1 MAPTMDIDE
10 NKSTTTAATAPA
22 KKALAKPKKKKKVAT
37 PSASSESAST
47 HPDMSLA
54 QDIHRL
60 VMVQD
65 GKLSIEDASS
75 IAGTSTSDLLER
87 VMSRVGTGGRAV
99 EDAMRVNGARHAPPQ
114 AEGGD
119 DDGAPASASSP
130 AAVAEDGKGGED
142 DDDDVGGGES
152 LLNPSLY
159 RHLRSTLSYAS
170 PSALSESD
178 LDALTAHHEVVLS
191 SLRSA
196 ITRASDEAGDM
207 EVLHASMDVARYA
220 ARCCDMGA
228 AADAYRAVLALPK
241 LSAGKRLDAHL
252 EMARVCSFWG
262 DFRGMGDTLAS
273 AAKAIAKGGDWD
285 RRNRLK
291 VYQALSFL
299 LVRDVGSAS
308 KLLVEGIA
316 TFSCAELC
324 DYPEFV
330 TYAIV
335 TGLLSLKRTE
345 LKKSIIDGSE
355 VLQVAKDIPVL
366 VSLVCLVCDLFPFW
380 GIPFFLFRTL
390 PLFFFARVR
399 AFVRVVEEARTLR
412 GGDCLHWIPALLF
425 APDPNGMASCGTNA
439 IPPYLT
445 PPPPLS
451 HSPSIRIPD
460 STRQHS
466 LRLRLQGLPPRPR
479 RPPTPPHRES
489 LPPASRGVPPAR
501 APRPRLPSI
510 PRLVSVRD
518 PRVHGRELRRG
529 HGVPGRAAQP
539 LHRRREAHRQDR
551 QVRGRGGDEQAR
563 LEEREVSGDDPE
575 GGLAIE
581 SHPEARARRGPV
593 RVLVFIQTRLRIRVV
608 SGDHDVRVGGDS
620 KDDIEVYEPKL

>member
-1 MAPTMDIDE
+1 MDIDE
-10 NKSTTTAATAPA
+10 NKSTTTTATAPA

-60 VMVQD
+60 VMVHD

-87 VMSRVGTGGRAV
+87 VMSRVGTGGKAV
-99 EDAMRVNGARHAPPQ
+99 GDAMRVNGARHAPPQ
-114 AEGGD
+114 VEGGD

-228 AADAYRAVLALPK
+228 AADAYLAVLALPK

-252 EMARVCSFWG
+252 EMARVRSFWG
-262 DFRGMGDTLAS
+262 DFRGMGDALAS

-366 VSLVCLVCDLFPFW
+366 VSLLCNLSLLC
-380 GIPFFLFRTL
+380 GIPSFYFGHCRVR
-390 PLFFFARVR
+390 FARVR
-399 AFVRVVEEARTLR
+399 ACVCSCRGGGKAPLVYLHLIRTGWHRAARMRYPPPISPHPHLSLSLHQYAFQIRLANTLYDCDYKAYLHALVDLQPHLIANRYLQPHAGYLLRELHVLAYHQFLDSYQSVTLESMAASFGVGTEFLDVQLSRFIAAGRLTAKIDKFGGVVETNRPDWKNASYQEMIQKGDLLLNRIQKLGRVVDL
-412 GGDCLHWIPALLF
+412 
-425 APDPNGMASCGTNA
+425 
-439 IPPYLT
+439 
-445 PPPPLS
+445 
-451 HSPSIRIPD
+451 
-460 STRQHS
+460 
-466 LRLRLQGLPPRPR
+466 
-479 RPPTPPHRES
+479 
-489 LPPASRGVPPAR
+489 
-501 APRPRLPSI
+501 
-510 PRLVSVRD
+510 
-518 PRVHGRELRRG
+518 
-529 HGVPGRAAQP
+529 
-539 LHRRREAHRQDR
+539 
-551 QVRGRGGDEQAR
+551 
-563 LEEREVSGDDPE
+563 
-575 GGLAIE
+575 
-581 SHPEARARRGPV
+581 
-593 RVLVFIQTRLRIRVV
+593 
-608 SGDHDVRVGGDS
+608 
-620 KDDIEVYEPKL
+620 

>member
-1 MAPTMDIDE
+1 MDIDE
-10 NKSTTTAATAPA
+10 NKSATTTATASA
-22 KKALAKPKKKKKVAT
+22 KKAAAKPKKRKKVAA
-37 PSASSESAST
+37 PSASSESASA

-60 VMVQD
+60 VMVHD
-65 GKLSIEDASS
+65 GKLNVEDASS
-75 IAGTSTSDLLER
+75 IAGTSTSELLER
-87 VMSRVGTGGRAV
+87 VMSRVGTGGKAV

-114 AEGGD
+114 VEGGGD
-119 DDGAPASASSP
+119 DDDDAGAPASP
-130 AAVAEDGKGGED
+130 AAAAEDGKGGGGEGGED
-142 DDDDVGGGES
+142 GGGEP

-159 RHLRSTLSYAS
+159 RHLRSTLSYESA
-170 PSALSESD
+170 SALSESD
-178 LDALTAHHEVVLS
+178 LDALSAHHEVVMS

-207 EVLHASMDVARYA
+207 EVLHATMDVARYA
-220 ARCCDMGA
+220 ARCCDMA
-228 AADAYRAVLALPK
+228 SAADAYLAVLALPK

-252 EMARVCSFWG
+252 EMARVRSFWG

-366 VSLVCLVCDLFPFW
+366 VSLLCNLSLLC
-380 GIPFFLFRTL
+380 GIPSFYFGHCRVR
-390 PLFFFARVR
+390 FARVR
-399 AFVRVVEEARTLR
+399 AFVRVVVDA
-412 GGDCLHWIPALLF
+412 
-425 APDPNGMASCGTNA
+425 
-439 IPPYLT
+439 
-445 PPPPLS
+445 
-451 HSPSIRIPD
+451 
-460 STRQHS
+460 
-466 LRLRLQGLPPRPR
+466 RPR
-479 RPPTPPHRES
+479 S
-489 LPPASRGVPPAR
+489 
-501 APRPRLPSI
+501 
-510 PRLVSVRD
+510 
-518 PRVHGRELRRG
+518 
-529 HGVPGRAAQP
+529 
-539 LHRRREAHRQDR
+539 
-551 QVRGRGGDEQAR
+551 
-563 LEEREVSGDDPE
+563 
-575 GGLAIE
+575 
-581 SHPEARARRGPV
+581 
-593 RVLVFIQTRLRIRVV
+593 FICT
-608 SGDHDVRVGGDS
+608 
-620 KDDIEVYEPKL
+620 

>member
-1 MAPTMDIDE
+1 MDIDE
-10 NKSTTTAATAPA
+10 NKSTTTTATAPA

-60 VMVQD
+60 VMVHD

-87 VMSRVGTGGRAV
+87 VMSRVGTGGKAV
-99 EDAMRVNGARHAPPQ
+99 GDAMRVNGARHAPPQ
-114 AEGGD
+114 VEGGD

-228 AADAYRAVLALPK
+228 AADAYLAVLALPK

-252 EMARVCSFWG
+252 EMARVRSFWG

-366 VSLVCLVCDLFPFW
+366 IRLANTLYDCDYKAYLHALVDLQPHLIANRYLQPHA
-380 GIPFFLFRTL
+380 GYLLRELHVLAYHQFLDSYQSVTL
-390 PLFFFARVR
+390 ESMAASFGLGTEFLDVQLSRFIAAGRLTAKIDKFGGVVETNRPDWKNASYQEMIQKGDLLLNRIQKLG
-399 AFVRVVEEARTLR
+399 RVVDL
-412 GGDCLHWIPALLF
+412 
-425 APDPNGMASCGTNA
+425 
-439 IPPYLT
+439 
-445 PPPPLS
+445 
-451 HSPSIRIPD
+451 
-460 STRQHS
+460 
-466 LRLRLQGLPPRPR
+466 
-479 RPPTPPHRES
+479 
-489 LPPASRGVPPAR
+489 
-501 APRPRLPSI
+501 
-510 PRLVSVRD
+510 
-518 PRVHGRELRRG
+518 
-529 HGVPGRAAQP
+529 
-539 LHRRREAHRQDR
+539 
-551 QVRGRGGDEQAR
+551 
-563 LEEREVSGDDPE
+563 
-575 GGLAIE
+575 
-581 SHPEARARRGPV
+581 
-593 RVLVFIQTRLRIRVV
+593 
-608 SGDHDVRVGGDS
+608 
-620 KDDIEVYEPKL
+620 

>member
-1 MAPTMDIDE
+1 MDIDE
-10 NKSTTTAATAPA
+10 NKSTTTTATAPA
-22 KKALAKPKKKKKVAT
+22 KKALAKPKKTKKVAT
-37 PSASSESAST
+37 PSASSESASP

-60 VMVQD
+60 VMVYD

-75 IAGTSTSDLLER
+75 IAGTSTSDLLEG

-99 EDAMRVNGARHAPPQ
+99 GDAMRVNGARHAPPQ
-114 AEGGD
+114 VEGGD

-130 AAVAEDGKGGED
+130 AAVAEDGRGGED
-142 DDDDVGGGES
+142 DDVDDDVGDGES

-178 LDALTAHHEVVLS
+178 LDALTAHHESVLS

-207 EVLHASMDVARYA
+207 EVLRASMDVARYA

-335 TGLLSLKRTE
+335 TGLLSLKRTD

-366 VSLVCLVCDLFPFW
+366 VSLVCLVCDLLPFW

-412 GGDCLHWIPALLF
+412 GGDSVHWIPALLF
-425 APDPNGMASCGTNA
+425 APDPNGMASCGTKA
-439 IPPYLT
+439 IPPPSHPTPTSLSLSINTHSRFDSPTLSTTATIRPTSTPSSTSNPTSSRIVTSSLT
-445 PPPPLS
+445 PGTSCASSTSSLTINS
-451 HSPSIRIPD
+451 
-460 STRQHS
+460 STRIS
-466 LRLRLQGLPPRPR
+466 P
-479 RPPTPPHRES
+479 
-489 LPPASRGVPPAR
+489 
-501 APRPRLPSI
+501 
-510 PRLVSVRD
+510 
-518 PRVHGRELRRG
+518 
-529 HGVPGRAAQP
+529 
-539 LHRRREAHRQDR
+539 
-551 QVRGRGGDEQAR
+551 
-563 LEEREVSGDDPE
+563 
-575 GGLAIE
+575 
-581 SHPEARARRGPV
+581 
-593 RVLVFIQTRLRIRVV
+593 
-608 SGDHDVRVGGDS
+608 
-620 KDDIEVYEPKL
+620 